1 MAMKLIFGLMFFTCS
16 LCYAESSLL
25 DVCSPEVVDSQ
36 GVYEC
41 SKKKSK
47 EADLEL
53 NNAYRELN
61 DKVSVDYK
69 ADPLLGDEL
78 KSHIKKSQRAW
89 IVLRDENCAIESFVT
104 PSGTQAFETSMNY
117 CIARESILRVRY
129 LRGLKF

>member
-1 MAMKLIFGLMFFTCS
+1 MKFVFGLMFFTCG
-16 LCYAESSLL
+16 LCYAESSFLG
-25 DVCSPEVVDSQ
+25 VCSPEVVDSQ

-47 EADLEL
+47 EADLDL

-61 DKVSVDYK
+61 DKVSMDYK
-69 ADPLLGDEL
+69 ADPLLGDQL

-104 PSGTQAFETSMNY
+104 PSGTQAFKTTMNY
-117 CIARESILRVRY
+117 CIARESILRTTY
-129 LRGLKF
+129 IRGLKF